1 MEVLSPNPT
10 TLESTLGNK
19 GKRTTFSKKSKI
31 TLKKTKKTEKRQ
43 NKKKTYKNGTFFTI
57 FGKSTFMH
65 VTTAL
70 FLYLKIRSKIKSK
83 VNIASQTI
91 ATVK

>member
-1 MEVLSPNPT
+1 
-10 TLESTLGNK
+10 
-19 GKRTTFSKKSKI
+19 
-31 TLKKTKKTEKRQ
+31 
-43 NKKKTYKNGTFFTI
+43 
-57 FGKSTFMH
+57 MH

-91 ATVK
+91 ATVKQQIENTYSSFPNRRVARSVRGGEKDEPFVISVVPGISMVARIFRSVTVITRRTK

>member
-1 MEVLSPNPT
+1 MEVLSSNPT
-10 TLESTLGNK
+10 TLEFTLGNK
-19 GKRTTFSKKSKI
+19 GRSTSFSKKSKI
-31 TLKKTKKTEKRQ
+31 RLKRQ
-43 NKKKTYKNGTFFTI
+43 KRQEKGKNKQKQKNGTFFTI
-57 FGKSTFMH
+57 FGKSTFVH